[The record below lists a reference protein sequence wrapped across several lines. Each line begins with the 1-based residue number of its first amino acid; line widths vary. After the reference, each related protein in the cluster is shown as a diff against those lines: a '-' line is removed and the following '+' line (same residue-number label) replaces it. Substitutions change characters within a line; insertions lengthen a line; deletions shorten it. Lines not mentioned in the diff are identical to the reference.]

1 VADEASG
8 AARRPRASEAAYAE
22 LRRQVAAAGLLE
34 RAHGYYLLRAFV
46 SYAPLGVAVLLGFTL
61 PQSLAATAVIALLV
75 GFGLVQVAF
84 VGHDA
89 GHLAVFT
96 GVRANHLLGLACWS
110 LTTGVGFRYWCDR
123 HTRHHAQTNDL
134 EDDPDIAWTVL
145 IAMDEEQAAARRGW
159 LRRITPYQ
167 ALLGLAIIPVLAF
180 WMRLDGWAFALRRLS
195 GGRRAAEVALL
206 AANCLVWILASAADG
221 RWAAVFLG
229 SQVVAGVYLFC
240 AIAPNHKGMPFWS
253 KGAPLSFVERQV
265 LSSRNVTPHPAWDFL
280 FGGLNYQIEHH
291 LFPTMPRVNFRR
303 ARALVE
309 PFCRAQG
316 LPYQVEDPLA
326 MYAGLLARTHRVGQA
341 ARGPLAA
348 SAAVGRR

>member
-1 VADEASG
+1 MADEASG
-8 AARRPRASEAAYAE
+8 AARRPRASESAYAE
-22 LRRQVAAAGLLE
+22 LRRQVVAAGLLQ
-34 RAHGYYLLRAFV
+34 RAHRYYLVRSAV

-167 ALLGLAIIPVLAF
+167 ALLGLGIIPLLAF
-180 WMRLDGWAFALRRLS
+180 WMRLDGWAFALRRLR
-195 GGRRAAEVALL
+195 GGQRVAEVALL
-206 AANCLVWILASAADG
+206 AANCLVWVLAGAADG
-221 RWAAVFLG
+221 RWAAIFLG

-291 LFPTMPRVNFRR
+291 LFPSMPRANLRR
-303 ARALVE
+303 AQRLVREYCAQHRIPYTETGLFASYSIALRYLHSLGE
-309 PFCRAQG
+309 P
-316 LPYQVEDPLA
+316 L
-326 MYAGLLARTHRVGQA
+326 RTAHAA
-341 ARGPLAA
+341 AREA
-348 SAAVGRR
+348 